1 MVIVERRIRGQLPAR
16 IQGWRPMTAL
26 GPQQT
31 SARVWARHF
40 SQSVMLLQP
49 VIQILSTLSSQ
60 IGGNLISGE
69 PAGDFI

>member
-1 MVIVERRIRGQLPAR
+1 
-16 IQGWRPMTAL
+16 MTAL